1 MFLEFLCNNI
11 QPLSIESDLFLI
23 GDFNMPQSTA
33 LNSFF
38 EETSLTQL
46 VKKPTHRAG
55 NILDLLVTNEPYLFS
70 EIEQQ
75 HLNYSDHDLIKFCL
89 FNEVVSSNS
98 VKQTVFGAWKKADIN
113 KLANDVE
120 MSLDLNGH
128 LTCVDT
134 AAELLVDSMDFAAK
148 EAIPIE
154 RRSSKLAICPFFDR
168 ELQDLKRDRRK
179 LEKKYKKNPDNQSKE
194 KFLAAIRRCKEMFK
208 RKKTQFF
215 DEQVNR
221 NVDLKKKYSS
231 FNMLMGVKTTEK
243 LPVGWGTDAEIAQKF
258 NTFSEEKV
266 TKIKSSIENAT
277 TTTVDKLIS
286 LKPIHTSHVIPMSV
300 FNPVDLNALD
310 KAFTE
315 MSNSY
320 CELDSMPTVLC
331 RQLYKSWKLFFL
343 FLINMSFQ
351 NGIFPKIFKKCLVK
365 PKLKKQSLDTEDPKS
380 YRPIANSSFLSKL
393 LERTAAGQLRTHL
406 DQNCLLDPQQSA
418 YRRFH
423 STESCLLKTINDL
436 YVELDQGKYLLVI
449 GLDLSAAFDT
459 LDFANFGKILEER
472 FKIIGKCKQWI
483 MSYLTERKQQTQI
496 RK

>member
-1 MFLEFLCNNI
+1 MLTQAYENSPLYSHHNLPRTNSRGGGLAVIYKRKIELTLLSHTSTSDLEAAFFCFPKKVITLCLLYRPPSGSTKVFLEFLRNNI

-46 VKKPTHRAG
+46 VKRPTHRAG

-75 HLNYSDHDLIKFCL
+75 HLNYSDHDLIKYCL

-98 VKQTVFGAWKKADIN
+98 VKQTVFRAWKKADIN

-120 MSLDLNGH
+120 LSLDLNGH
-128 LTCVDT
+128 LTCVDN

-208 RKKTQFF
+208 RKKTEFF

-258 NTFSEEKV
+258 NTFFEEKV

-331 RQLYKSWKLFFL
+331 KQLYKSWKLFFL

-365 PKLKKQSLDTEDPKS
+365 PKL
-380 YRPIANSSFLSKL
+380 
-393 LERTAAGQLRTHL
+393 
-406 DQNCLLDPQQSA
+406 
-418 YRRFH
+418 
-423 STESCLLKTINDL
+423 
-436 YVELDQGKYLLVI
+436 
-449 GLDLSAAFDT
+449 
-459 LDFANFGKILEER
+459 
-472 FKIIGKCKQWI
+472 
-483 MSYLTERKQQTQI
+483 
-496 RK
+496 